1 MKQLLYLLIGLFI
14 IGLSACKS
22 LPAPSI
28 NSATSIKDST
38 VINIRDSVRIIEKVQ
53 TKDSVVT
60 RDSVVQV
67 VDENGNVIKSE
78 YYKLKEIY
86 KDTQSELAQLQAKY
100 DELSKSSNKQDST
113 AIREPYPVEKELSL
127 WQKIK
132 IGMGEVSLII
142 IVILLLIMYI
152 KRK

>member
-1 MKQLLYLLIGLFI
+1 MLIGLFI

-22 LPAPSI
+22 LPVPTTDSFI
-28 NSATSIKDST
+28 NIKDST
-38 VINIRDSVRIIEKVQ
+38 VINIHDSVRIIEKVH

-60 RDSVVQV
+60 RDSVIQI
-67 VDENGNVIKSE
+67 VDESGNVIRSE

-86 KDTQSELAQLQAKY
+86 KDSQSELALLQSKY
-100 DELSKSSNKQDST
+100 DELSKSYNKRDSVV
-113 AIREPYPVEKELSL
+113 IREPYPVEKKLSL

-132 IGMGEVSLII
+132 IGMGEVSLIVI
-142 IVILLLIMYI
+142 GILLLIMYI